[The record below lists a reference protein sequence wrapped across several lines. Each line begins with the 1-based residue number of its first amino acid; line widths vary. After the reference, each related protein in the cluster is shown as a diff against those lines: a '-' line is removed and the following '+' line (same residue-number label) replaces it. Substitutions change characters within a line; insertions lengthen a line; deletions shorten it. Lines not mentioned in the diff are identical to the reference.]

1 LKETVNGL
9 NAFKRLSPIKPEPPY
24 KIYLLLPLFITDL
37 LSLWLYK
44 NGFRN
49 GSVMTCSIELNR
61 NAPVV
66 I

>member
-1 LKETVNGL
+1 LKETVNRL
-9 NAFKRLSPIKPEPPY
+9 NAFKRLLSVKLEPPY
-24 KIYLLLPLFITDL
+24 EIYLLLPLFITDL
-37 LSLWLYK
+37 LTLWLYR
-44 NGFRN
+44 NAFRN